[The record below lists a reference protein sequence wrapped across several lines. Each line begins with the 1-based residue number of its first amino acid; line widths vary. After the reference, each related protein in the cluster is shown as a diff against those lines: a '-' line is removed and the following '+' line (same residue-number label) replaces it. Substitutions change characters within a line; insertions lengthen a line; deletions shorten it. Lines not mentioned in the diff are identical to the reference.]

1 MINNKE
7 KMDEKNDSND
17 SFKEIKIYKPKP
29 KRLCPPKKKIKNSS
43 SSSSSSSNSE
53 KSPIQFDLE
62 DIKMKLTNLDKIS
75 LEEINND
82 FLICEKNLEEE
93 ECQNELWNI
102 MNNSSE
108 NYFSEL
114 NIHNNP
120 KIKRCNNAYEEKN
133 FEYLKEC
140 DIDELFNE
148 FNDTIERNKK

>member
-7 KMDEKNDSND
+7 KMDEKNDSNE

-62 DIKMKLTNLDKIS
+62 DIKMKLTNLDKII

-148 FNDTIERNKK
+148 FNSMMTQQNE